1 MPRTPLEGLY
11 SMSSLSPASSCPVA
25 LLVALP
31 QELDATLIPNIP
43 VVYTGVGKVNAAMAA
58 AQCIQQYRPRLL
70 LNFGSAGR
78 VRPGPQGLLEIGRVL
93 QRDMLAEPLAPRG
106 TTPFHQGPH
115 ALESGLSGLVCATGD
130 SFVTGPDPWFSAQ
143 GVDVVDME
151 LFALAAV
158 CQRSSVPWRALKF
171 VSDDANT
178 ESGQDWAANV
188 RAGQALFLAWWQQ
201 HGAALGA

>member
-1 MPRTPLEGLY
+1 MP
-11 SMSSLSPASSCPVA
+11 SLSEASSCPVA

-31 QELDATLIPNIP
+31 QELDATLLAGVP
-43 VVYTGVGKVNAAMAA
+43 VVYTGVGKVNAAIAA
-58 AQCIQQYRPRLL
+58 AHCIQKFRPRLL

-106 TTPFHQGPH
+106 TTPFHEGPH
-115 ALESGLSGLVCATGD
+115 ALESGVSGLVCATGD
-130 SFVTGPDPWFSAQ
+130 SFVTGPVPWFGAQ

-158 CQRSSVPWRALKF
+158 CQRTGVPWRALKF
-171 VSDDANT
+171 ISDDANT
-178 ESGQDWAANV
+178 ESGNDWAANV
-188 RAGQALFLAWWQQ
+188 RRGQQLFLSWWQTYR
-201 HGAALGA
+201 ASLGA

>member
-1 MPRTPLEGLY
+1 
-11 SMSSLSPASSCPVA
+11 MSSLSPASPCPLA

-130 SFVTGPDPWFSAQ
+130 SFVTGPDPWFSVQ

-178 ESGQDWAANV
+178 ESGNDWAANV
-188 RAGQALFLAWWQQ
+188 RAGQTLFLAWWQQ

>member
-1 MPRTPLEGLY
+1 
-11 SMSSLSPASSCPVA
+11 MSSFSEVSGCPVA

-31 QELDATLIPNIP
+31 PELDATLLRGVP
-43 VVYTGVGKVNAAMAA
+43 VVYTGVGKVNAAIAA
-58 AQCIQQYRPRLL
+58 AHCIQQFRPRLL

-106 TTPFHQGPH
+106 TTPFHDGPH
-115 ALESGLSGLVCATGD
+115 ALESGLPGLVCATGD

-158 CQRSSVPWRALKF
+158 CEGSGVPWRALKF
-171 VSDDANT
+171 VSDDANA
-178 ESGQDWAANV
+178 ESGNDWAANV
-188 RAGQALFLAWWQQ
+188 RMGEQLFLSWWQK
-201 HGAALGA
+201 HRSALGA

>member
-1 MPRTPLEGLY
+1 
-11 SMSSLSPASSCPVA
+11 MSSLSEASSCAVA

-31 QELDATLIPNIP
+31 QELDAAALPGVP
-43 VVYTGVGKVNAAMAA
+43 VVYTGVGKVNAAIAA
-58 AQCIQQYRPRLL
+58 AHCIQQYRPRLL

-106 TTPFHQGPH
+106 TTPFHDGPH
-115 ALESGLSGLVCATGD
+115 ALESGLPGLVCATGD
-130 SFVTGPDPWFSAQ
+130 SFVTAPDPWFSAQ

-158 CQRSSVPWRALKF
+158 CHRSGTPWRSFKF
-171 VSDDANT
+171 ISDDANT
-178 ESGQDWAANV
+178 ESGNDWAANV
-188 RAGQALFLAWWQQ
+188 RMGEQLFLSWWQQ
-201 HGAALGA
+201 HRAALGA

>member
-1 MPRTPLEGLY
+1 MPTFSE
-11 SMSSLSPASSCPVA
+11 ASSCPVA

-31 QELDATLIPNIP
+31 QELDASLLPGIP
-43 VVYTGVGKVNAAMAA
+43 VVYTGVGKVNAAIAA
-58 AQCIQQYRPRLL
+58 AHCIQKYRPRLL

-93 QRDMLAEPLAPRG
+93 QRDMLAEPLSPRG
-106 TTPFHQGPH
+106 TTPFHDGPH
-115 ALESGLSGLVCATGD
+115 ALESGTPGLVCATGD
-130 SFVTGPDPWFSAQ
+130 SFVTGPDAWFGEQ

-158 CQRSSVPWRALKF
+158 CQHSGTPWRALKF

-178 ESGQDWAANV
+178 ESGNDWAANV
-188 RAGQALFLAWWQQ
+188 RTGQQLFFRWWQQ
-201 HGAALGA
+201 HRAALGV

>member
-1 MPRTPLEGLY
+1 
-11 SMSSLSPASSCPVA
+11 MSSLSEASSCAVA

-31 QELDATLIPNIP
+31 QELDAAALPGVP
-43 VVYTGVGKVNAAMAA
+43 VVYTGVGKVNAAIAA
-58 AQCIQQYRPRLL
+58 AHCIQQYRPRLL

-106 TTPFHQGPH
+106 TTPFHDGPH
-115 ALESGLSGLVCATGD
+115 ALESGQSGLVCATGD

-158 CQRSSVPWRALKF
+158 CERSSVPWRALKF

-178 ESGQDWAANV
+178 ESGNDWAANV
-188 RAGQALFLAWWQQ
+188 RVGQALFLAWWQQ
-201 HGAALGA
+201 HRATLGA

>member
-1 MPRTPLEGLY
+1 MP
-11 SMSSLSPASSCPVA
+11 SLSEASSCSVA

-31 QELDATLIPNIP
+31 QELDASLLAGVP
-43 VVYTGVGKVNAAMAA
+43 VVYTGVGKVNAAIAA

-78 VRPGPQGLLEIGRVL
+78 VRPGPQGLLEVARVL

-106 TTPFHQGPH
+106 TTPFHDGPH
-115 ALESGLSGLVCATGD
+115 ALESGQSGLVCATGD
-130 SFVTGPDPWFSAQ
+130 SFVTGPDPWFNAQ

-158 CQRSSVPWRALKF
+158 CQRSGVAWRSLKF
-171 VSDDANT
+171 ISDDANT
-178 ESGQDWAANV
+178 ESGKDWATNV
-188 RAGQALFLAWWQQ
+188 RMGQQLFLAWWRE
-201 HGAALGA
+201 HRATLGA

>member
-1 MPRTPLEGLY
+1 
-11 SMSSLSPASSCPVA
+11 MSSLSPASSCPVA

-58 AQCIQQYRPRLL
+58 AHCIQQYRPRLL

-158 CQRSSVPWRALKF
+158 CQHSSVPWRALKF

-178 ESGQDWAANV
+178 ESGNDWAANV
-188 RAGQALFLAWWQQ
+188 RAGQTLFLAWWQQ

>member
-1 MPRTPLEGLY
+1 ML
-11 SMSSLSPASSCPVA
+11 SLSEASSCAVA

-31 QELDATLIPNIP
+31 QELDAAALPGVP
-43 VVYTGVGKVNAAMAA
+43 LVYTGVGKVNAAIAA
-58 AQCIQQYRPRLL
+58 AHCIQQYRPRLL

-106 TTPFHQGPH
+106 TTPFHAGPH
-115 ALESGLSGLVCATGD
+115 ALESGLPGLVCATGD

-178 ESGQDWAANV
+178 ESGNDWAANV
-188 RAGQALFLAWWQQ
+188 RVGQALFLAWWQQ
-201 HGAALGA
+201 HGAVLGA